1 MIFLSLLAGV
11 SLIMG
16 SHFLGSF
23 FGKANLAG
31 LYSSTLSFALALITL
46 AATLTVREPTAQIT
60 ALALLFPPATWATLI
75 EDVALRE
82 AGLRAFSLNRMAKD
96 PENLTKKVQYLDGY
110 LYIVFFIVQIVAFS
124 VGTYLVERNLWGV
137 TRNFERI
144 EASSDV
150 AVRCTKLS
158 KTYLGKRR
166 WYWPFSRKGKT
177 VVAVD
182 KFDLEVRK
190 GSVTFLLGPNGG
202 GKTTTLKCIA
212 GMVSMDT
219 GSQLELNEAGVSFGV
234 CPQANV
240 FWQGLTV
247 QQHIKIWRKLK
258 TAADEDTAADDDDVV
273 AECDLLEKVNAP
285 ARTLSGGQ
293 MRKLQLAISFV
304 GGSKVCCID
313 EASSG
318 LVCLN
323 SLSTPRLTNTS

>member
-1 MIFLSLLAGV
+1 MLFHTLLAGV

-46 AATLTVREPTAQIT
+46 AATLTAKEPTAQIT

-82 AGLRAFSLNRMAKD
+82 AGLKAYSLNRMAED
-96 PENLTKKVQYLDGY
+96 PENSTKVQYLDGY
-110 LYIVFFIVQIVAFS
+110 LYIVFFIVQIVSFS
-124 VGTYLVERNLWGV
+124 VGTYLVERHLWGV
-137 TRNFERI
+137 TRNFGRI

-166 WYWPFSRKGKT
+166 WCFPFSRKGKT

-182 KFDLEVRK
+182 KFDLEVKK

-219 GSQLELNEAGVSFGV
+219 GSQLELNEAGVIFGV

-258 TAADEDTAADDDDVV
+258 TAADEDTAADDDDVI
-273 AECDLLEKVNAP
+273 AECDLLEKVNAS

-323 SLSTPRLTNTS
+323 SLSTFQLTNT